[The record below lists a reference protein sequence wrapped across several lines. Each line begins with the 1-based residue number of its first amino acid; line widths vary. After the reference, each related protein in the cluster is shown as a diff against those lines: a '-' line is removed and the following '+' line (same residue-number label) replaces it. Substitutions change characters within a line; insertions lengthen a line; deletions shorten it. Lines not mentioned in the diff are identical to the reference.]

1 MDELMR
7 IEDLK
12 MYFGGLK
19 AIDGFDLSIYKGET
33 LGIIGPNGAGKT
45 TLFDA
50 ICGVYIPTGG
60 KVIFEGKEVQ
70 GTPAHEM
77 AKKGISRTFQIS
89 KPLSGLTIFD
99 NVVAAAGVHEY
110 TGIKS
115 YFRKAHTK
123 EVEDRVEEV
132 IREVGLADVANKKAS
147 DVSLGYLRRLEI
159 ARALVTE
166 PKLIM
171 LDEPCAGLSNFAINE
186 ITELIMALKEK
197 GQSIVLIEHNLPITM
212 KVCDRITVLSYGKK
226 IAEGTPDEVKN
237 DRQVIEAYLGEE
249 DD

>member
-1 MDELMR
+1 
-7 IEDLK
+7 
-12 MYFGGLK
+12 
-19 AIDGFDLSIYKGET
+19 
-33 LGIIGPNGAGKT
+33 
-45 TLFDA
+45 
-50 ICGVYIPTGG
+50 
-60 KVIFEGKEVQ
+60 
-70 GTPAHEM
+70 M